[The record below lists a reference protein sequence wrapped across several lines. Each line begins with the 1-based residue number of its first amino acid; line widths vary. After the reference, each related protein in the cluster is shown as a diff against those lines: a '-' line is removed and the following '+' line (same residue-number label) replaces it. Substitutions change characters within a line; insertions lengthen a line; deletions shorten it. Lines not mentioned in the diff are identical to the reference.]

1 MQSFFI
7 VKAWSLSMHGR
18 STRPNPPHVAHSEEA
33 GSGIRTE
40 VGLATPQVHFADVE
54 IAGGELLEGDGHGL
68 ES

>member
-1 MQSFFI
+1 
-7 VKAWSLSMHGR
+7 MHGR
-18 STRPNPPHVAHSEEA
+18 STRPKPPHVAHTEEA
-33 GSGIRTE
+33 SDGIRTD